1 MANIHATILH
11 RFLHTIPTN
20 TLHTRNHENIIKHP
34 HTGRVQCA
42 LDFHKHMNSSR
53 QRSVVKAAIALL
65 RNLQCN

>member
-1 MANIHATILH
+1 MANIHATIYTDS
-11 RFLHTIPTN
+11 FIQSPN

-42 LDFHKHMNSSR
+42 LDFHKHTNGSR